1 MARRS
6 IAEAEGQT
14 LRLAHH
20 CDPTRLVLSPQEGF
34 LLSRIDGVTSW
45 KLVRELSGLPS
56 EFVDEHLESWLEEGV
71 LEIVSQDKVLAVRS
85 NVEGRAAK
93 RAATWDASVE
103 ISEAEQIR
111 ILTFEG
117 NLDRSY
123 HEILGVAE
131 DADAATVK
139 KAYFALAREFHPDR
153 YHSRKIGDF
162 ESRLERIFM
171 RVAEAYE
178 LLSDPIA
185 RREIQEAKEEAKRAA
200 TESAAVSPAEA
211 VSLRTAPTAR
221 PQYRKLAQL
230 SRAINERKLK
240 AKRFYELG
248 MAAASAENWIDASA
262 NLRLALSFA
271 PENEIYHTAFGPIQM
286 KANHLRAERLI
297 KEADTALQYRDH
309 RNALR
314 AYEDAVGLR
323 PHDALLNY
331 KTADLA
337 WALGGE
343 SLRLARECA
352 KAAVEIEPQNT
363 EYRLLLGR
371 IYRDAGMAANAK
383 REFEAILKADPKN
396 LEAKAELKGVRSGPG
411 LRS

>member
-20 CDPTRLVLSPQEGF
+20 CDPTRLALSPQEGF

-45 KLVRELSGLPS
+45 KLVRDLSGLPS
-56 EFVDEHLESWLEEGV
+56 EFVDEHLAAWLESGV
-71 LEIVSQDKVLAVRS
+71 LEIVSQDKTLAVRS
-85 NVEGRAAK
+85 TVGERTAK
-93 RAATWDASVE
+93 RATAFDASIE

-111 ILTFEG
+111 ILMFEG
-117 NLDRSY
+117 NLDKPY
-123 HEILGVAE
+123 HEVLGVAE

-162 ESRLERIFM
+162 EGRLERIFM
-171 RVAEAYE
+171 RIAEAYE
-178 LLSDPIA
+178 LLSDPIT
-185 RREIQEAKEEAKRAA
+185 RREIKEAKEEAKQ
-200 TESAAVSPAEA
+200 EVSKSTASSAEA
-211 VSLRTAPTAR
+211 VSSRSNAPAVR

-230 SRAINERKLK
+230 SRALNERKLK

-248 MAAASAENWIDASA
+248 MAAAGAGNWVDAAA

-271 PENEIYHTAFGPIQM
+271 PENEIYHTAFGPIHM
-286 KANHLRAERLI
+286 KANTLRAERLI
-297 KEADTALQYRDH
+297 KEAETALEYRDQQK
-309 RNALR
+309 ALQ
-314 AYEDAVGLR
+314 AYEEAVNLR
-323 PHDALLNY
+323 PHDAALNY

-352 KAAVEIEPQNT
+352 KAAVEIEPQKI

-371 IYRDAGMAANAK
+371 VYRDAGMAANAK
-383 REFEAILKADPKN
+383 REFETVLKADPKN
-396 LEAKAELKGVRSGPG
+396 TEAKAELKGVRSGSRLG
-411 LRS
+411 S